1 MSLTTVS
8 IDIGNTAIKAGVF
21 ESGALQNVFWF
32 EDTDGLK
39 LWSENLPS
47 TMPVIISSV
56 TNDDLGSFYQY
67 FSNFIVLDFK
77 TKVPVVKKYET
88 PETLGND
95 RLASTVGAWALHP
108 NQSSLVIDAGTAIK
122 YDFVNSTGNYLG
134 GSISPGVEMKFKAL
148 HRFTGKLP
156 LIEKSN
162 DFQLTGNSTEQA
174 LLSGVMHGTLLEM
187 QGFIDAYSVNNE
199 NLQVIMTG
207 GDSSY
212 FADRLKGTI
221 FAEPNLVLKGLFE
234 ILKYNAPQL

>member
-1 MSLTTVS
+1 MSFTTVS

-21 ESGALQNVFWF
+21 ENGALQNVFRF

-67 FSNFIVLDFK
+67 FSNLIVLDFK
-77 TKVPVVKKYET
+77 TKVPLVKKYET

-95 RLASTVGAWALHP
+95 RLAAAIGAWAMRP
-108 NQSSLVIDAGTAIK
+108 NHSTLVIDAGTAIK
-122 YDFVNSTGNYLG
+122 CDFVTGDGNYLG

-156 LIEKSN
+156 LIEKN
-162 DFQLTGNSTEQA
+162 KDFQLTGNSTEQA
-174 LLSGVMHGTLLEM
+174 LLSGVMYGTLLEM
-187 QGFIDAYSVNNE
+187 QGFIDAYSINNE
-199 NLQVIMTG
+199 NMQVIMTG

>member
-1 MSLTTVS
+1 MTTVS

-21 ESGALQNVFWF
+21 ENGALQNVFRF

-47 TMPVIISSV
+47 DMPVIISSV

-67 FSNFIVLDFK
+67 FSNLIVLDFK
-77 TKVPVVKKYET
+77 TKVPLVKKYET

-95 RLASTVGAWALHP
+95 RLAAAIGAWAMQP
-108 NQSSLVIDAGTAIK
+108 NHNTLVIDAGTAIK
-122 YDFVNSTGNYLG
+122 YDFVTGDGNYLG

-156 LIEKSN
+156 LIEKN
-162 DFQLTGNSTEQA
+162 KDFQLTGNSTEQA
-174 LLSGVMHGTLLEM
+174 LLSGVMYGTLLEM
-187 QGFIDAYSVNNE
+187 QGFIDAYSINNE
-199 NLQVIMTG
+199 NMQVIMTG

>member
-1 MSLTTVS
+1 LSLTTVS

>member
-1 MSLTTVS
+1 
-8 IDIGNTAIKAGVF
+8 
-21 ESGALQNVFWF
+21 
-32 EDTDGLK
+32 
-39 LWSENLPS
+39 
-47 TMPVIISSV
+47 
-56 TNDDLGSFYQY
+56 
-67 FSNFIVLDFK
+67 
-77 TKVPVVKKYET
+77 
-88 PETLGND
+88 
-95 RLASTVGAWALHP
+95 
-108 NQSSLVIDAGTAIK
+108 
-122 YDFVNSTGNYLG
+122 
-134 GSISPGVEMKFKAL
+134 MKFKAL

>member
-95 RLASTVGAWALHP
+95 RLAATVGAWALHP

>member
-1 MSLTTVS
+1 MTTVS

-21 ESGALQNVFWF
+21 ENGALQNVFRF

-47 TMPVIISSV
+47 NMPVIISSV

-67 FSNFIVLDFK
+67 FSNLIVLDFK

-95 RLASTVGAWALHP
+95 RLAAAIGAWVMHP
-108 NQSSLVIDAGTAIK
+108 NHSSLVIDAGTAIK
-122 YDFVNSTGNYLG
+122 YDFVTGDGNYLG

-156 LIEKSN
+156 LIEKN
-162 DFQLTGNSTEQA
+162 NNFQLTGNSTEQA
-174 LLSGVMHGTLLEM
+174 LLSGVMYGTLLEM
-187 QGFIDAYSVNNE
+187 QGFIDAYSKNNE
-199 NLQVIMTG
+199 NMQVIMTG